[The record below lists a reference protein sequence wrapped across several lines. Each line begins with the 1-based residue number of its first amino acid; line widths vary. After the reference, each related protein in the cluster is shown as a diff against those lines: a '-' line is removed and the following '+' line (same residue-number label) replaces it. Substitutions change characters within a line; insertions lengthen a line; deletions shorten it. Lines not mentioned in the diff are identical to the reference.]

1 VLNLEITFIA
11 CKTIEDEVNKALKDN
26 NICADVHWVEAGLH
40 YQPDKLKETLQQLI
54 DSSDSSDF
62 IVLLF
67 GLCGNALIGLTSKR
81 STLVVPKV
89 DDCISLM
96 LGGNE
101 QRKAIDAANR
111 AYYFT
116 KGWLRYDIN
125 IWHEYKRSVKQY
137 GSEKAKEIFLEML
150 KHYTHITVIDTGAYE
165 GEDIKGDT
173 ELIAKTFNLKHAYIE
188 GDDSYLSAAVKG
200 LWDDRFLLIKS
211 GNRITPALL
220 RI

>member
-1 VLNLEITFIA
+1 VLNLKITFIA
-11 CKTIEDEVNKALKDN
+11 CKTIEDEVNKVLKDN
-26 NICADVHWVEAGLH
+26 NISADLHWVEAGLH

-67 GLCGNALIGLTSKR
+67 GLCGNALIGLTSRR
-81 STLVVPKV
+81 STLVVPRV

-137 GSEKAKEIFLEML
+137 GYGKAKEIFLEML
-150 KHYTHITVIDTGAYE
+150 KHYKNITVIDTGAYE
-165 GEDIKGDT
+165 VEDIKDDT
-173 ELIAKTFNLKHAYIE
+173 ELIAKTFSLKHAFIK
-188 GDDSYLSAAVKG
+188 GDDNYLSAAVKG
-200 LWDDRFLLIKS
+200 LWDDRFLLVKPGS
-211 GNRITPALL
+211 RITSALM

>member
-1 VLNLEITFIA
+1 MEITFIA

-26 NICADVHWVEAGLH
+26 NISADVHWVEAGLH

-54 DSSDSSDF
+54 DSSGSSDF

-67 GLCGNALIGLTSKR
+67 GLCGNALIGLTSQM

-101 QRKAIDAANR
+101 QRIASDTANR

-125 IWHEYKRSVKQY
+125 IWHEYQRSVKQY
-137 GSEKAKEIFLEML
+137 GVKKANEIFLEML
-150 KHYTHITVIDTGAYE
+150 KHYTHIAVIDTGAYE
-165 GEDIKGDT
+165 SEEIKNDT
-173 ELIAKTFNLKHAYIE
+173 EQIAKTFNLKHAFIK
-188 GDDSYLSAAVKG
+188 GDESYLSAAVKG
-200 LWDDRFLLIKS
+200 LWDDRFLQIKP
-211 GNRITPALL
+211 GNRITPALI